1 MATIGIISH
10 SKDIAQGV
18 KDLLAQ
24 MSPDVTV
31 IAKGGNNE
39 GEIGTSID
47 TVNEIID
54 ELTEDAL
61 LFYDIGS
68 AEMNLEMAIDL
79 YEGDY
84 KLYKVDGPIVE
95 GAFLASVSLS
105 TGATLEE
112 AISSIEREFSKNLK
126 M

>member
-112 AISSIEREFSKNLK
+112 AISSIEREFSKK
-126 M
+126 S

>member
-112 AISSIEREFSKNLK
+112 AISSIEREFAKKS
-126 M
+126 

>member
-105 TGATLEE
+105 TVATLEE
-112 AISSIEREFSKNLK
+112 AISSIEREFSKK
-126 M
+126 S

>member
-1 MATIGIISH
+1 MATIGIISN

-112 AISSIEREFSKNLK
+112 AISSIEREFSKK
-126 M
+126 S

>member
-84 KLYKVDGPIVE
+84 KIYKVDGPIVE

-112 AISSIEREFSKNLK
+112 AISSIEREFSKK
-126 M
+126 S

>member
-39 GEIGTSID
+39 GEVGTSID

-112 AISSIEREFSKNLK
+112 AISSIEREFSKK
-126 M
+126 S

>member
-95 GAFLASVSLS
+95 GAILASVSKS

-112 AISSIEREFSKNLK
+112 ANSSIEREISKK
-126 M
+126 S

>member
-10 SKDIAQGV
+10 SNDIAQGV
-18 KDLLAQ
+18 KALLEQ
-24 MSPDVTV
+24 MSPSVTV
-31 IAKGGNNE
+31 IAKGGTNE

-47 TVNEIID
+47 TVNEVID
-54 ELTEDAL
+54 ALTEDAL

-68 AEMNLEMAIDL
+68 SEMNLDMALDL
-79 YEGDY
+79 YDGEH
-84 KLYKVDGPIVE
+84 KLCKVDGPIVE

-112 AISSIEREFSKNLK
+112 AMESIKREFHQ
-126 M
+126 

>member
-31 IAKGGNNE
+31 IAKSGNNE

-112 AISSIEREFSKNLK
+112 AISSIEREFSKK
-126 M
+126 S

>member
-112 AISSIEREFSKNLK
+112 AISSIEREFFKNS
-126 M
+126 

>member
-47 TVNEIID
+47 TVNEMID

-112 AISSIEREFSKNLK
+112 AISSIEREFSKK
-126 M
+126 S

>member
-54 ELTEDAL
+54 ELKEDAL

-95 GAFLASVSLS
+95 GALLASE
-105 TGATLEE
+105 TL
-112 AISSIEREFSKNLK
+112 
-126 M
+126 

>member
-112 AISSIEREFSKNLK
+112 AISSIESKFSKK
-126 M
+126 S

>member
-31 IAKGGNNE
+31 IAKGGNNK

-112 AISSIEREFSKNLK
+112 AISSIEREFSKK
-126 M
+126 S

>member
-39 GEIGTSID
+39 GEI
-47 TVNEIID
+47 
-54 ELTEDAL
+54 
-61 LFYDIGS
+61 
-68 AEMNLEMAIDL
+68 
-79 YEGDY
+79 
-84 KLYKVDGPIVE
+84 
-95 GAFLASVSLS
+95 
-105 TGATLEE
+105 
-112 AISSIEREFSKNLK
+112 
-126 M
+126 

>member
-95 GAFLASVSLS
+95 GAFLASLSLS

-112 AISSIEREFSKNLK
+112 AISSIEREFSKK
-126 M
+126 S

>member
-47 TVNEIID
+47 TINEIID

-112 AISSIEREFSKNLK
+112 AISSIEREFSKK
-126 M
+126 S

>member
-84 KLYKVDGPIVE
+84 KLYKIDGPIVE

-112 AISSIEREFSKNLK
+112 AISSIEREFSKK
-126 M
+126 S

>member
-105 TGATLEE
+105 TGAALEE
-112 AISSIEREFSKNLK
+112 AISSIEREFSKK
-126 M
+126 S

>member
-24 MSPDVTV
+24 MSPDVSV

-47 TVNEIID
+47 TVNAIID

-112 AISSIEREFSKNLK
+112 AISSIEREFSKK
-126 M
+126 S